1 MIGLLKN
8 KSQYYTEKYIF
19 SSRRYSVPK
28 NCSYSLNNYSILLE
42 KFYLY
47 YPRNYEHLTQEI

>member
-8 KSQYYTEKYIF
+8 KSQYYMEFFFISKWC
-19 SSRRYSVPK
+19 SVPK
-28 NCSYSLNNYSILLE
+28 NFSYSLKNYSILLK

-47 YPRNYEHLTQEI
+47 YPRNYKHLTQEI